1 MRPRTPRV
9 VFDTNVYVS
18 AFGYGGRPARHI
30 IISGDKHLL
39 RLGHFRGIR
48 IMRVSEF
55 LESLGEG

>member
-1 MRPRTPRV
+1 MRPRKPRV

-18 AFGYGGRPARHI
+18 AFGYGGRPAHAWR
-30 IISGDKHLL
+30 LA
-39 RLGHFRGIR
+39 LGHFRGIR